1 MILLPKTSN
10 SSTTGLSK
18 TKEKN
23 PIKMLNLAFTVQRTA
38 GAFLHDL
45 V

>member
-1 MILLPKTSN
+1 
-10 SSTTGLSK
+10 
-18 TKEKN
+18 
-23 PIKMLNLAFTVQRTA
+23 MLNLASRMQRTA